1 MAAIVYLAA
10 AFLPGRLL
18 TELIMVRN
26 TKDEGHRNRIWVLT
40 VSCFGIGVLALSWL
54 LYFLAYLLHVAL
66 KVKQPLLPA
75 NIIVILLV
83 AVCTA
88 IYVIRRRKDGRR
100 LFGENLISDRK
111 LFLKECIWFGLLFAF
126 FLYTMAY
133 VFHVT
138 GDRLYSG
145 FTVFSDYAPHTAMIR
160 SFSHSANYPT
170 QYPHFGGA
178 DVKYHFMFQFL
189 VGNLEYLGLRIDM
202 AYNLVSALSLWGFVV
217 MLCQLAYRLSG
228 SFAAVIL
235 APVLLVFRS
244 GTAFFR
250 FVEEHLKA
258 GDLLKTL
265 ADNTTFIGYTPN
277 ENWGLWNYN
286 VYLNQRHLGF
296 GLLIMSVVIWAF
308 LDMFEES
315 AGVDARGFAFIK
327 NRIISKEA
335 WKPIRP
341 ERALLFGMIIGL
353 CSFWNGACVIG
364 GLLILC
370 GMAVFSNGKADYLIL
385 AAVAVFFSWI
395 ETHIFITGQAF
406 SFGWY
411 WGFLSENKTLPGVL
425 WYLIQVT
432 GLTFVGLIP
441 ALLLMKRKERLYT
454 AAFLFPLIF
463 AFCFSLTPDIN
474 VNHKYIMISMA
485 FMSVIWSVILAKLF
499 RYGAVT
505 CISAGLVIALLTV
518 TGLYDF
524 VVIVKDND
532 AYHRLSVPLHS
543 EITDWISDNLSEKE
557 LMLTPEY
564 SMNEVTMS
572 GVMMYMGWPYYAW
585 SAGYDTYYRGGQAS
599 LIYTTDD
606 PQILAE
612 TVKRENIKYILYE
625 EEMTYEELDCRED
638 VIASV
643 YPEVFRSEDGRIR
656 IYETRTTESVE
667 SDNAVASEG

>member
-1 MAAIVYLAA
+1 
-10 AFLPGRLL
+10 
-18 TELIMVRN
+18 
-26 TKDEGHRNRIWVLT
+26 
-40 VSCFGIGVLALSWL
+40 
-54 LYFLAYLLHVAL
+54 
-66 KVKQPLLPA
+66 
-75 NIIVILLV
+75 
-83 AVCTA
+83 
-88 IYVIRRRKDGRR
+88 
-100 LFGENLISDRK
+100 
-111 LFLKECIWFGLLFAF
+111 
-126 FLYTMAY
+126 
-133 VFHVT
+133 
-138 GDRLYSG
+138 
-145 FTVFSDYAPHTAMIR
+145 
-160 SFSHSANYPT
+160 
-170 QYPHFGGA
+170 
-178 DVKYHFMFQFL
+178 
-189 VGNLEYLGLRIDM
+189 
-202 AYNLVSALSLWGFVV
+202 
-217 MLCQLAYRLSG
+217 
-228 SFAAVIL
+228 
-235 APVLLVFRS
+235 
-244 GTAFFR
+244 
-250 FVEEHLKA
+250 
-258 GDLLKTL
+258 
-265 ADNTTFIGYTPN
+265 
-277 ENWGLWNYN
+277 
-286 VYLNQRHLGF
+286 
-296 GLLIMSVVIWAF
+296 
-308 LDMFEES
+308 
-315 AGVDARGFAFIK
+315 
-327 NRIISKEA
+327 
-335 WKPIRP
+335 
-341 ERALLFGMIIGL
+341 
-353 CSFWNGACVIG
+353 
-364 GLLILC
+364 
-370 GMAVFSNGKADYLIL
+370 
-385 AAVAVFFSWI
+385 
-395 ETHIFITGQAF
+395 
-406 SFGWY
+406 
-411 WGFLSENKTLPGVL
+411 GVL